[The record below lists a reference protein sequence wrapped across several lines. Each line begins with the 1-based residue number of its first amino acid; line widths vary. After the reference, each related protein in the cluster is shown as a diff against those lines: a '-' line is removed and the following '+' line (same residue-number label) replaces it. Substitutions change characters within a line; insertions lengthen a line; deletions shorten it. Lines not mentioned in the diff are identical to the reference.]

1 MNKRDIALKVLKS
14 RMARKVALKAL
25 KNAHV
30 RSLLIKGARRRLF
43 GR

>member
-1 MNKRDIALKVLKS
+1 MNKRDIALKLLKS
-14 RMARKVALKAL
+14 RTARKVAVKAL